1 MYARGPEIHAEIS
14 LLMEKLAAPPTP
26 PMPKARE
33 WKGPSSCNTM
43 ISRVPLESPFFQ
55 GRMATHKDCLADRL
69 EDSTWSYARSSWPAS
84 PKA

>member
-14 LLMEKLAAPPTP
+14 LLMEKLAALPTP

-55 GRMATHKDCLADRL
+55 GRNGYSQGLPRGRIGGFDMELCPVELA
-69 EDSTWSYARSSWPAS
+69 S
-84 PKA
+84 